1 MASVACLPVFFFFL
15 PCYLPIIFGSSDIPH
30 LLLQPPPP
38 PHLMVYS
45 PNVSWPDPEMVFLFA
60 RIWSFLLCLTQNIT
74 PSQTKHVVF
83 FPPLPIYE
91 ALCLLSKCCLP
102 TMGCFEE
109 TCDFDIGKI
118 YDPPVPQWE
127 NFNIL
132 KGTLTW
138 EMRTSNVTFTK

>member
-1 MASVACLPVFFFFL
+1 MGGICRLPFCFFFL
-15 PCYLPIIFGSSDIPH
+15 SFFPAIFPLFLDH
-30 LLLQPPPP
+30 LIFLTCFLNHPPRPP
-38 PHLMVYS
+38 PHLMIYS

-109 TCDFDIGKI
+109 TCDFDVGKK
-118 YDPPVPQWE
+118 YDPPRASLGE
-127 NFNIL
+127 F
-132 KGTLTW
+132 
-138 EMRTSNVTFTK
+138 